1 MSYSVTQ
8 STTRT
13 KDPTKAVITERPF
26 DCLYDPVYTV
36 SSEVD
41 RNRAILKAYA
51 TTVNYR
57 KVVDFESIFSS
68 QPRYTLKLDAVPSYA
83 NDWRGRAEQCKEVLQ
98 KLAGVNP
105 NPHKCPVTGADYW
118 KYIKSPVIPFEQS
131 FPPDVVFEFSGEDFE
146 ASEEEQ
152 QPAQRTVGVQT
163 DYRENETQT
172 DPYSPEYVLHPGTGP
187 SELLQLASLTWG
199 HGLPAGLA
207 EVEMIERMRAKQVWE
222 ASLPPM
228 HDLSQL
234 DKRRRMMVEMEAKE
248 WAFREEEIQKL
259 HDARLA
265 VLMDLRLQGNEA
277 ENEAAYNRL
286 TQIYAAR
293 LREKDLK
300 LEKIHKVYMRSLR
313 KLEAKRMQIEG
324 KLQQVGVEKSFKQ
337 RKKQSKDIKTG
348 KKSAVEKAVK
358 KLNDYKALSEEEAVE
373 TKEKRLRLLIKKEKP
388 PPAAVTP
395 TVETP
400 PEEDEQTEFAVICL
414 QKLLRGRR
422 TQYEMFQGKENN
434 QELIRELRKLHT
446 LQSEEQEL
454 NKAEKKHIM
463 TLKEKR
469 DEQMNKALQEEAC
482 QAAVVGQT
490 LTQLFDSLS
499 KELVL
504 LQEERRIHAF
514 TLMAERE
521 RRKRE
526 AEESGR
532 RQLEERRRREG
543 DEIFRQIVQVHQE
556 SVDMYLEDIILG
568 YVERVA
574 DEQSREE
581 IRRKAEQL
589 NDVAYALE
597 KSLDSCQSEE
607 IVSELVYSF
616 LIPEVE
622 KINIRKRVHLKQQRH
637 LEAAQSIIQGLEAP
651 TGTHRPESPQV
662 TISGVGTSRQ
672 AEDEMNGQ
680 EKLE

>member
-1 MSYSVTQ
+1 MVSECSESYEN
-8 STTRT
+8 
-13 KDPTKAVITERPF
+13 AG
-26 DCLYDPVYTV
+26 LYPALILFTFIKPYMADPVYTV

-300 LEKIHKVYMRSLR
+300 LEKIHKVYMRC
-313 KLEAKRMQIEG
+313 
-324 KLQQVGVEKSFKQ
+324 
-337 RKKQSKDIKTG
+337 
-348 KKSAVEKAVK
+348 KASNCVDGTFL
-358 KLNDYKALSEEEAVE
+358 LNKIEEEAVE

-597 KSLDSCQSEE
+597 KSRRRLCQSWCTAFLSLKLRRLT
-607 IVSELVYSF
+607 SEK
-616 LIPEVE
+616 EV
-622 KINIRKRVHLKQQRH
+622 RFY
-637 LEAAQSIIQGLEAP
+637 
-651 TGTHRPESPQV
+651 
-662 TISGVGTSRQ
+662 
-672 AEDEMNGQ
+672 
-680 EKLE
+680 KLM